1 MRQDSASAKK
11 MVTFSILLQLKQLDP
26 QSAQSVE
33 SVKTLYVMK
42 SRPLKAEPS
51 SSLLKSKALDGDQ
64 RADMFHEVRPR
75 SHAHRKRSVSSFLF
89 RTDSIQQFH
98 FDNLTVKV

>member
-75 SHAHRKRSVSSFLF
+75 SHATANVQSAPFFSGQTQFSSF
-89 RTDSIQQFH
+89 I
-98 FDNLTVKV
+98 LTT